1 MVLTAR
7 CENLLYGLSLD
18 DAIVR
23 LVAYR
28 DAGADVVYAPGL
40 VAAEDIR
47 RVVVETTTPVN
58 VLALPGAPS
67 VADLGELGVR
77 RISTGGAL
85 AKAAYRAMMAGAWEL
100 LTDGTSS
107 YSVSRDPGTDP
118 WAALS

>member
-47 RVVVETTTPVN
+47 RVVVETATPVN

-67 VADLGELGVR
+67 VSELGELGVR

-85 AKAAYRAMMAGAWEL
+85 AKAAYRAMMAGAREL